1 MCCAIPL
8 YRTHVPREIACGRTQ
23 AIADLSQENTV
34 CELAEDHTHRML
46 PPCEVFAMFVYLKLC
61 QEILNQGARQQ
72 ANNSGEW
79 AYILY
84 SSEFVFVIGQG

>member
-1 MCCAIPL
+1 MLAARNL
-8 YRTHVPREIACGRTQ
+8 PREIACGRTQ

-84 SSEFVFVIGQG
+84 SSEFVFVIGQR